1 MQLSPTNSQL
11 ATSLACTPR
20 TIRNLRSRG
29 IDPSNTLQVSLYLNA
44 ISRPSPKMVR
54 ANLDALV
61 DLENKLL
68 VAGLDQALVR
78 NIPSITS

>member
-1 MQLSPTNSQL
+1 MQLSPTNTQL

-20 TIRNLRSRG
+20 TIRNIRARG

-54 ANLDALV
+54 ANFDALV

-78 NIPSITS
+78 NSPSIT